1 MSSHS
6 IATRTIVCAVAV
18 SSISTFALAQSTQPS
33 TDLPAIEVTA
43 NKAAKAK
50 PKKKAAASAPKKAPA
65 PSQPATVAAEP
76 APAPAPQV
84 AVPATGAVGSN
95 AIRPTTRSGALSVPT
110 AAEARAEI
118 ETTPGG
124 VDLVPAEEYARST
137 PASTLKDALDYVPG
151 VFIQP
156 KWGEDSRLSIRGS
169 GLSRNFHGRGVYLL
183 MDGVIPI
190 TTADGGSDFQE
201 IDPTAYRYIE
211 VYKGS
216 NALRYGANSLGGAI
230 NFVIPTGYD
239 SHLFGTRL
247 DVGSFGFV
255 KTTASSGKVV
265 GPVDYFATIA
275 YAEQDGFRDH
285 SSGHS
290 VRGALNVGYRLTEN
304 IETRFYLNANEIRQ
318 KIPGALRREEALSN
332 PKQPNPT
339 NVALDYERNLDTLRV
354 ANKTTVRVAPN
365 TLVELGAFYMD
376 RHLDHP
382 IFQVLDNRHDEYG
395 GFGRLVSEG
404 NVFGLRNRLTAG
416 FSLHEGRTHARN
428 YASVAGNRGAL
439 VNEQIQRSENT
450 VLYAE
455 NALYVLPPLALIGG
469 VSWSDVDRDLDDRLI
484 TSGTDES
491 RSGRFQSWN
500 PKAGFIYQLAP
511 SAQLFGNVSKST
523 EAPTFGEIRFPG
535 QVVSNEALGTLKE
548 QEAVTFEIGARG
560 SAPGIV
566 WDLALYRSNLD
577 GEFQCQVARNLV
589 GNIVP
594 GSCNQINLDETIHQG
609 VEFGLAL
616 RVVDGLFDKD
626 GERDALWLNSA
637 YTFSDFRFD
646 GDAQF
651 GDNEL
656 PGAPRHF
663 LRAELLYKHP
673 SGIYAGPNVEW
684 VPEAFYADSANTLET
699 SDYAILGAKLGFDDG
714 GPISAY
720 IEARNLTDEAYIA
733 SASIAH
739 SAVATDR
746 LFEPGN
752 GRAVYGGVQVRW

>member
-1 MSSHS
+1 MSSHF
-6 IATRTIVCAVAV
+6 IATRTIACAVAV
-18 SSISTFALAQSTQPS
+18 SSISSFALAQSTPPS

-43 NKAAKAK
+43 NKAVKVKSKRKTANAAA
-50 PKKKAAASAPKKAPA
+50 KKATPSVPAA
-65 PSQPATVAAEP
+65 VAATP
-76 APAPAPQV
+76 APAPEP
-84 AVPATGAVGSN
+84 TGAVGSN
-95 AIRPTTRSGALSVPT
+95 AIRPTTRGGALSVPT
-110 AAEARAEI
+110 PAEARAEI

-151 VFIQP
+151 VFVQP

-201 IDPTAYRYIE
+201 IDPSAYRYIE
-211 VYKGS
+211 VYKGG
-216 NALRYGANSLGGAI
+216 NALRYGANSLGGAV

-239 SHLFGTRL
+239 SHLFGARL
-247 DVGSFGFV
+247 DVGSFGLV
-255 KTTASSGKVV
+255 KSTASSGNVV
-265 GPVDYFATIA
+265 GPVDYFATVT
-275 YAEQDGFRDH
+275 YAEQDGFREH

-290 VRGALNVGYRLTEN
+290 TRAALNVGYRLTEDV
-304 IETRFYLNANEIRQ
+304 ETRFYLNANEIRQ
-318 KIPGALRREEALSN
+318 KIPGALTRDEALAN

-339 NVALDYERNLDTLRV
+339 NIALDYERNLDTFRV
-354 ANKTTVRVAPN
+354 ANKTTVRVAPG
-365 TLVELGAFYMD
+365 TLLELGAFYMD
-376 RHLDHP
+376 RYLDHP
-382 IFQVLDNRHDEYG
+382 IFQVIDNRHDEYG
-395 GFGRLVSEG
+395 GFGRFVSESK
-404 NVFGLRNRLTAG
+404 VFGLRNRLTAG
-416 FSLHEGRTHARN
+416 FSLHDGRVHARN
-428 YASVAGNRGAL
+428 YVSVAGNRGAL
-439 VNEQIQRSENT
+439 ANDQIQRSDNT
-450 VLYAE
+450 VVYAE
-455 NALYVLPPLALIGG
+455 NALYVVPSLALIGG
-469 VSWSDVDRDLDDRLI
+469 LSWSDIDRDLEDRLI
-484 TSGTDES
+484 STGPMGPIDES

-500 PKAGFIYQLAP
+500 PKAGFIYQIAP

-535 QVVSNEALGTLKE
+535 QVVSNETLGTLEE

-560 SAPGIV
+560 SAPGVI
-566 WDLALYRSNLD
+566 WDVALYRSNLD
-577 GEFQCQVARNLV
+577 GEFQCQIARD
-589 GNIVP
+589 GAGTIVP

-609 VEFGLAL
+609 VELGLSVRL
-616 RVVDGLFDKD
+616 MNGLLDKL
-626 GERDALWLNSA
+626 GERDSVWLNSA

-646 GDAQF
+646 GDEQF

-684 VPEAFYADSANTLET
+684 VPEAFYVDSANTLKT
-699 SDYAILGAKLGFDDG
+699 SDYAILGAKLGFNDG